1 MAIRIPIITD
11 LQGDGIKQA
20 KLAFGNFKT
29 AVSNAEGGLGKF
41 KAGSKVAF
49 ETVAANAGLFAA
61 AGVAAFGKFAFSGVS
76 AFATLAIESGKFA
89 DATGLAVEDASR
101 WKEVSGDL
109 GIGSD
114 EIQTAIGKM
123 NKTLGTSPQL
133 FENLG
138 IEVKKTKDGATDVN
152 GTFLNVIERLKG
164 IKDPAEKARVAT
176 QLLGKGWQ
184 SMAELINVGSVE
196 LTTSLRGVSNQQV
209 ISAEEL
215 QKAKDYRDA
224 TNDLGDA
231 WTKLKYSAGQDL
243 IPLVTGIVNVG
254 TAIVTAF
261 TSEDPL
267 QFAKDQMGAY
277 IQSAKDARED
287 TDDFRQ
293 SIKDARNPL
302 NDFTEATRN
311 ATVALINADTAW
323 KVLTDSLDEEVALDN
338 AKTKLAELEAAAK
351 LAFGTGAQA
360 DIDAYEQQA
369 AAFAGMLSAISG
381 NMDDISSKE
390 ILIRYKTQGPA
401 AALELA
407 GYLARGAEYGGKSA
421 FDALT
426 LAGISGGAR
435 ASGGPV
441 AMGQS
446 YLVGEKG
453 PELFTPSSSGN
464 ITPNGA
470 MGGNTITV
478 NVTSA
483 NPDDV
488 VAAIQKWVRNNGSV
502 ALATTSGVRF

>member
-11 LQGDGIKQA
+11 LQDDGIKRA
-20 KLAFGNFKT
+20 KLAFGNFKS
-29 AVSNAEGGLGKF
+29 AVQDAEGGLGKF
-41 KAGSKVAF
+41 KAGAGSILNS
-49 ETVAANAGLFAA
+49 VAANAGTFAV
-61 AGVAAFGKFAFSGVS
+61 AGAAAFG
-76 AFATLAIESGKFA
+76 AFALSGIKAFADLALESGKFS

-101 WKEVSGDL
+101 WKEVGGDI
-109 GIGSD
+109 GIST
-114 EIQTAIGKM
+114 ETLQTGIGKM
-123 NKTLGTSPQL
+123 NKVLGTSPKL
-133 FENLG
+133 FETLG

-152 GTFLNVIERLKG
+152 GTFLNVIDRLKG

-184 SMAELINVGSVE
+184 SMAELINIGSVE
-196 LTTSLRGVSNQQV
+196 LTTSLRSVSNEQV

-224 TNDLGDA
+224 TNDLSDA
-231 WTKLKYSAGQDL
+231 WTKLKYAAGQDL

-261 TSEDPL
+261 SSEDPL
-267 QFAKDQMGAY
+267 QFAKDKMGAY
-277 IQSAKDARED
+277 IQSVKDARDD
-287 TDDFRQ
+287 TDTFKE
-293 SIKDARNPL
+293 SIKQARNPL
-302 NDFTEATRN
+302 NDFTEATKN

-338 AKTKLAELEAAAK
+338 AKTKLAELEAAGK

-407 GYLARGAEYGGKSA
+407 NYLAQGAEYGGKSA

-435 ASGGPV
+435 ANGGPV
-441 AMGQS
+441 MGGQS
-446 YLVGEKG
+446 YLVGERG
-453 PELFTPSSSGN
+453 PELFTPGSSGN
-464 ITPNGA
+464 ITPNGS
-470 MGGNTITV
+470 MGGATV
-478 NVTSA
+478 NVTVTSA

-488 VAAIQKWVRNNGSV
+488 VSAIQKWVRQNGSLP
-502 ALATTSGVRF
+502 LAVTSGIRY